1 MDMNKYLEGR
11 RGLACLKNRKHI
23 TVAVEGDFC
32 FFKMGSLM
40 GLNHYRSDAR
50 TSVEHREAL
59 EKEREDRIKRTSR
72 RI

>member
-1 MDMNKYLEGR
+1 MFEEQKAHHCGCGGR
-11 RGLACLKNRKHI
+11 FL
-23 TVAVEGDFC
+23 
-32 FFKMGSLM
+32 FFKMSSLM
-40 GLNHYRSDAR
+40 GLNHYRGDAR